1 MMKDQYANYVVQKI
15 LDVCDPQQREML
27 VARIRPHIQSLR
39 KYVFAQPNDN
49 PRSNPNMSNLD
60 PLNGPESP

>member
-27 VARIRPHIQSLR
+27 VTRIRPHIQSLR
-39 KYVFAQPNDN
+39 KCV
-49 PRSNPNMSNLD
+49 
-60 PLNGPESP
+60 PLTISPILS